1 MPRLKSKPTKPS
13 SDASWANLLQAEVAT
28 RETKFPPGSKTH
40 EEIRAMMKKSGLP
53 HCKNYT
59 DTFLTRSNRAGTI
72 KTVRGVVLNEN
83 GRLIRTSR
91 YVVNP
96 T

>member
-1 MPRLKSKPTKPS
+1 
-13 SDASWANLLQAEVAT
+13 
-28 RETKFPPGSKTH
+28 
-40 EEIRAMMKKSGLP
+40 MMKKSGLP
-53 HCKNYT
+53 HCKNYI

-83 GRLIRTSR
+83 GRLIRASR